1 MSSDTQN
8 LLSAAAVLGHHFEP
22 DLLEEV
28 ADVDSETL
36 TAALNEAERARI
48 VTGPSGR
55 RDITWRFAH
64 QLTCQMLT
72 AAIPQPRRQRLH
84 CAWRMR

>member
-1 MSSDTQN
+1 MNACRPTTQN

-36 TAALNEAERARI
+36 TAALTKRSAPA
-48 VTGPSGR
+48 S
-55 RDITWRFAH
+55 
-64 QLTCQMLT
+64 
-72 AAIPQPRRQRLH
+72 
-84 CAWRMR
+84 